1 MMLCILFL
9 RDFIVVEMIHASSYT
24 YVPRLFLIIV
34 KSSGDDTEE
43 SLIWDLKFR
52 LVSKLSVLL

>member
-1 MMLCILFL
+1 MHCILFL
-9 RDFIVVEMIHASSYT
+9 RDFIVVEMMHTTAAYT

-43 SLIWDLKFR
+43 SLIWGF
-52 LVSKLSVLL
+52 